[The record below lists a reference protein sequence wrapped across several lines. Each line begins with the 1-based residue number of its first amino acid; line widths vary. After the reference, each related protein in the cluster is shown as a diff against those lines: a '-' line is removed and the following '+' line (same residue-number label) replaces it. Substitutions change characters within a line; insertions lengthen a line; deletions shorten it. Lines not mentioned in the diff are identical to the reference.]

1 MSIPL
6 LAYTPSTQN
15 QRVCGYEI
23 PGDEH
28 PRIYSTE
35 NLLSG
40 ADMDELIMA
49 AYRQIFHEQ
58 QMLTSNR
65 QFFLESQLR
74 AGQITVRQ
82 FIQGLATSHV
92 FRLWN
97 YEVNDNYRFVQI
109 CFQRI
114 LGRDTYNE
122 REKLA
127 WSIVLANSG
136 LQRFVDQ
143 LLNSEEYHEN
153 FGDYIVPYQRRRI
166 LPQQIQGELPFAR
179 MARYGKVYRDKL
191 PLPTLLSTIE
201 YNQFGRFNLISFFRN
216 ADWQIVQKLL
226 LSLPAGIAVF
236 FLIIATSRNVFGL
249 FLALIGVVV
258 VISLIDEKAN
268 SLANLYLKKL
278 FSKSQR

>member
-1 MSIPL
+1 M
-6 LAYTPSTQN
+6 
-15 QRVCGYEI
+15 
-23 PGDEH
+23 
-28 PRIYSTE
+28 
-35 NLLSG
+35 
-40 ADMDELIMA
+40 
-49 AYRQIFHEQ
+49 
-58 QMLTSNR
+58 
-65 QFFLESQLR
+65 
-74 AGQITVRQ
+74 
-82 FIQGLATSHV
+82 
-92 FRLWN
+92 
-97 YEVNDNYRFVQI
+97 
-109 CFQRI
+109 
-114 LGRDTYNE
+114 
-122 REKLA
+122 
-127 WSIVLANSG
+127 
-136 LQRFVDQ
+136 
-143 LLNSEEYHEN
+143 
-153 FGDYIVPYQRRRI
+153 PYQRRRI

-226 LSLPAGIAVF
+226 LSLPAGIAVL